1 MLNTSIVPKYVWG
14 LTIFVM
20 ETDTY
25 KYYTQF
31 GVFSCCQ
38 TIAKNEKG
46 LKQPATETIKQHE
59 IKRKPG
65 FRFWCYFLYS
75 IYLPWLLLYLILVL
89 MDNRRRKMRS

>member
-1 MLNTSIVPKYVWG
+1 
-14 LTIFVM
+14 M
-20 ETDTY
+20 ETHTY

-59 IKRKPG
+59 IKRKP
-65 FRFWCYFLYS
+65 R
-75 IYLPWLLLYLILVL
+75 V
-89 MDNRRRKMRS
+89 